1 MTPYLLIVIVLGF
14 SSDNLSNKFTNS
26 NIFSMAE
33 FDTQEACDKARGDL
47 AIMKDPRLNPQ
58 YRKAICVEK

>member
-14 SSDNLSNKFTNS
+14 RPKFTNS

-33 FDTQEACDKARGDL
+33 FDTQEACEKARGDL
-47 AIMKDPRLNPQ
+47 AIMRDPRLNQQ